1 MCESISG
8 HSIKVEVN
16 PAFVRANEVKT
27 LCGDNSRLRSLVG
40 DWQTPPLRDTLQWM
54 LAAE

>member
-1 MCESISG
+1 MCEALTEHKIE
-8 HSIKVEVN
+8 VEVN

-27 LCGDNSRLRSLVG
+27 LCGDNSRLKSLVAG
-40 DWQTPPLRDTLQWM
+40 WQTPPLEETLSWM